1 MEQLII
7 TGGELQ
13 NVLWKSHIAVFDVLE
28 GDQTNASNSE
38 QLYLRVGS
46 IPPLLCIDWAT
57 HAYTS
62 LQFHE
67 LCEME
72 MADLRTLKADTVIYK
87 SSI

>member
-38 QLYLRVGS
+38 QL
-46 IPPLLCIDWAT
+46 
-57 HAYTS
+57 
-62 LQFHE
+62 
-67 LCEME
+67 
-72 MADLRTLKADTVIYK
+72 
-87 SSI
+87 